1 MNRMEKKIA
10 FLIMASQ
17 VLLSC
22 GAHDYEDPS
31 LQPLKVEWA
40 SCNVGASAPE
50 EAGTYF
56 AWGETE
62 GKTHYDWDNYRY
74 STPEPAMTKY
84 NFPAGASGSA
94 VLEPGDDAATVN
106 LGDGWRM
113 PTRADWDELRLKGVW
128 RKMVRNGVAG
138 YQVSSRA
145 TGEEIVFLPAAGYY
159 RSNNLNDAEAEIST
173 DASGVV
179 TWHKAQC
186 HYWTSELR
194 NDYCPNAYYYGLD
207 DSGYGN
213 IFNYYRSFGMN
224 VRAVRDVK

>member
-1 MNRMEKKIA
+1 MGKKVA
-10 FLIMASQ
+10 VLLVMSQ
-17 VLLSC
+17 VLLACSI
-22 GAHDYEDPS
+22 HDYLHPS

-40 SCNVGASAPE
+40 TCNVGASAPE
-50 EAGTYF
+50 EAGTFF

-74 STPEPAMTKY
+74 STPEPQMTKY
-84 NFPAGASGSA
+84 NFPAGAAGSA

-106 LGDGWRM
+106 LGEGWRM
-113 PTRADWDELRLKGVW
+113 PTRADWDELRLKGIWSKEVL
-128 RKMVRNGVAG
+128 NGVPG
-138 YQVSSRA
+138 YRVRLRA
-145 TGEEIVFLPAAGYY
+145 SGESILFLPAAGFY
-159 RSNNLNDAEAEIST
+159 RSAQLNEADADIST
-173 DASGVV
+173 DASGTA

-194 NDYCPNAYYYGLD
+194 NDYCPNAYYYGMD

-213 IFNYYRSFGMN
+213 FFTAYRSYGMS